1 MDNHRMEVSVA
12 AAQFCP
18 LPANTLE
25 QTIMPPHPHSG
36 KWMVTAPA
44 ESDLRRGN
52 YSLADIISIDDLQNL
67 QDSFAKANRVAS
79 TIINLDG
86 SPITSFSN
94 YSAVCALVRQ
104 TEKGNANCARSGRI
118 LGELSLQGQQP
129 ACHFCHSIGFM
140 DAAAPIVIDGVH
152 LANWLIGQ
160 NCIGTVDAERVAAY
174 AEEIGANKRQ
184 LLAAFDSMEKIS
196 EKEFRDKLDF
206 LWLMANQISNQAYQH
221 LRYQTMLVSLEQSKE
236 ELTVYKDKLEELVN
250 QRTAELEKAIEK
262 IQQISITDALTG
274 CFNRGGINSN
284 LPREIKRARRY
295 NNPLSILLFDL
306 DHFKK
311 INDTYGHQSGD
322 TVLQQVVATI
332 QPLVRDGVDWLAR
345 YGGEEFL
352 LVMPLTSRAE
362 GRFVAERL
370 RQAIADISLACVEE
384 QVSITASFGITGI
397 DSWEGIDTISHE
409 TLLQSADNYLYRAKK
424 GGRNQVV
431 SGPLVINSQD

>member
-1 MDNHRMEVSVA
+1 
-12 AAQFCP
+12 
-18 LPANTLE
+18 
-25 QTIMPPHPHSG
+25 
-36 KWMVTAPA
+36 MVTAPA
-44 ESDLRRGN
+44 ESYLRRGN

-86 SPITSFSN
+86 SPITRFSN
-94 YSAVCALVRQ
+94 YSAVYALVRQ
-104 TEKGNANCARSGRI
+104 TEKGNATNCARSGRI
-118 LGELSLQGQQP
+118 LGELSLQGKQP

-160 NCIGTVDAERVAAY
+160 NCIGTVDALRVAAY
-174 AEEIGANKRQ
+174 AEEIGADKRQ

-236 ELTVYKDKLEELVN
+236 ELTAYKDKLEELVN

-262 IQQISITDALTG
+262 IQKISITDALTG

-322 TVLQQVVATI
+322 AVLQQVVATI
-332 QPLVRDGVDWLAR
+332 QHLVRDGVDWLAR

-352 LVMPLTSRAE
+352 VVMPLTSRA
-362 GRFVAERL
+362 GGACVAERL
-370 RQAIADISLACVEE
+370 RQAIANISFTCAGE

-397 DSWEGIDTISHE
+397 DSWESIDTISHE
-409 TLLQSADNYLYRAKK
+409 TLLQSADTYLYSSAKK
-424 GGRNQVV
+424 DGRNLVV

>member
-1 MDNHRMEVSVA
+1 
-12 AAQFCP
+12 
-18 LPANTLE
+18 
-25 QTIMPPHPHSG
+25 
-36 KWMVTAPA
+36 MVTAPA
-44 ESDLRRGN
+44 ESDLRRGT

-86 SPITSFSN
+86 SPITRFSN

-118 LGELSLQGQQP
+118 LGELSLQGKQP

-174 AEEIGANKRQ
+174 AEEIGADKRQ
-184 LLAAFDSMEKIS
+184 LLAAFESMEKIS

-236 ELTVYKDKLEELVN
+236 ELTAYKDKLEELVN
-250 QRTAELEKAIEK
+250 QRTAELERAIEK

-322 TVLQQVVATI
+322 SVLQQVVATSQQLI
-332 QPLVRDGVDWLAR
+332 RDDIDWLAR

-352 LVMPLTSRAE
+352 VVMPLTSRA
-362 GRFVAERL
+362 GGIRVAERL
-370 RQAIADISLACVEE
+370 RQAIANISFTGAGE

-409 TLLQSADNYLYRAKK
+409 TLLQSADTFLYSAKK

-431 SGPLVINSQD
+431 SDPVIMRENESHSGEDTADSKSRLPG

>member
-1 MDNHRMEVSVA
+1 
-12 AAQFCP
+12 
-18 LPANTLE
+18 
-25 QTIMPPHPHSG
+25 
-36 KWMVTAPA
+36 
-44 ESDLRRGN
+44 
-52 YSLADIISIDDLQNL
+52 
-67 QDSFAKANRVAS
+67 
-79 TIINLDG
+79 
-86 SPITSFSN
+86 PITRFSN
-94 YSAVCALVRQ
+94 YSRVCALIRQ

-118 LGELSLQGQQP
+118 LGELSLHGKQP

-160 NCIGTVDAERVAAY
+160 NCVGAVDAERIVTY
-174 AEEIGANKRQ
+174 AEEIGADQQQ

-196 EKEFRDKLDF
+196 EEEFRDKLDF

-236 ELTVYKDKLEELVN
+236 ELTAYKDKLEELVN

-274 CFNRGGINSN
+274 CFNRGGIISN

-295 NNPLSILLFDL
+295 NNPLSIMLFDL

-311 INDTYGHQSGD
+311 INDTYGHQFGD
-322 TVLQQVVATI
+322 TVLQQVVAGV
-332 QPLVRDGVDWLAR
+332 QPLIRDGIDWLAR

-352 LVMPLTSRAE
+352 VVLPLTRLA
-362 GRFVAERL
+362 GGVRVAERL
-370 RQAIADISLACVEE
+370 RQVIADISFTGSGD
-384 QVSITASFGITGI
+384 QVFITASFGLIGI
-397 DSWEGIDTISHE
+397 DSWENIGTISHE
-409 TLLQSADNYLYRAKK
+409 TLLQSADTYLYKAKK

-431 SGPLVINSQD
+431 SGPLITGG

>member
-1 MDNHRMEVSVA
+1 
-12 AAQFCP
+12 
-18 LPANTLE
+18 
-25 QTIMPPHPHSG
+25 
-36 KWMVTAPA
+36 MVTAPA

>member
-1 MDNHRMEVSVA
+1 MEVSVA
-12 AAQFCP
+12 AAQSCSV
-18 LPANTLE
+18 PANTLE
-25 QTIMPPHPHSG
+25 QTTMPPHPHSG
-36 KWMVTAPA
+36 KWTVTAPA
-44 ESDLRRGN
+44 ESDLRRGT

-86 SPITSFSN
+86 SPITRFSN

-118 LGELSLQGQQP
+118 LGELSLQGKQP

-160 NCIGTVDAERVAAY
+160 NCVGMVDAERVAAY
-174 AEEIGANKRQ
+174 AEEIGADKRQ

-236 ELTVYKDKLEELVN
+236 ELTAYKDKLEELVN

-332 QPLVRDGVDWLAR
+332 QHLVRDGVDWLAR

-352 LVMPLTSRAE
+352 VVMPLTSRA
-362 GRFVAERL
+362 GGACVAERL
-370 RQAIADISLACVEE
+370 RQAIANISFTCAGE

-409 TLLQSADNYLYRAKK
+409 TLLQSADTYLYSAKK
-424 GGRNQVV
+424 DGRNLVV

>member
-1 MDNHRMEVSVA
+1 
-12 AAQFCP
+12 
-18 LPANTLE
+18 
-25 QTIMPPHPHSG
+25 
-36 KWMVTAPA
+36 MVTAPA

-52 YSLADIISIDDLQNL
+52 YSLTDIISIDDLQNL

-86 SPITSFSN
+86 TPITRFSN
-94 YSAVCALVRQ
+94 YSGVCALIRQ

-118 LGELSLQGQQP
+118 LGELSLQGSQP

-160 NCIGTVDAERVAAY
+160 NCTGTVDAERVASY
-174 AEEIGANKRQ
+174 AEEIGADKQQ

-196 EKEFRDKLDF
+196 ENEFRDKLDF

-236 ELTVYKDKLEELVN
+236 ELTAYKDKLEELVN

-274 CFNRGGINSN
+274 CFNRGGIISN

-311 INDTYGHQSGD
+311 INDTYGHRFGD
-322 TVLQQVVATI
+322 SVLQQVVATTQQLI
-332 QPLVRDGVDWLAR
+332 RDDIDWLAR

-352 LVMPLTSRAE
+352 VVMPLTSRAGGE
-362 GRFVAERL
+362 CVAERL
-370 RQAIADISLACVEE
+370 RLAIADILFTCSGE
-384 QVSITASFGITGI
+384 QVSITASFGLIGI
-397 DSWEGIDTISHE
+397 DSWKNMETVSHE
-409 TLLQSADNYLYRAKK
+409 TFLHSADNYLYSAKK

-431 SGPLVINSQD
+431 AGPLVLS

>member
-1 MDNHRMEVSVA
+1 
-12 AAQFCP
+12 
-18 LPANTLE
+18 
-25 QTIMPPHPHSG
+25 
-36 KWMVTAPA
+36 MVTAPA

-86 SPITSFSN
+86 SPITKFSN

-118 LGELSLQGQQP
+118 LGELSLQGKQP

-160 NCIGTVDAERVAAY
+160 NCIGTVDVERVAAY
-174 AEEIGANKRQ
+174 AEEIGADKRQ

-236 ELTVYKDKLEELVN
+236 ELTAYKDKLEELVN

-274 CFNRGGINSN
+274 CFNRGGIISN
-284 LPREIKRARRY
+284 LHREIKRARRY

-352 LVMPLTSRAE
+352 VVMPLKSCSGAVTALSKNLSASPNCHRRYAVFWMGLTALGNRE
-362 GRFVAERL
+362 KRGQCPFFANAFPQSQRRSVL
-370 RQAIADISLACVEE
+370 GQAIS
-384 QVSITASFGITGI
+384 SSFSGRPRNKAVGRR
-397 DSWEGIDTISHE
+397 DTPRRPG
-409 TLLQSADNYLYRAKK
+409 QPPR
-424 GGRNQVV
+424 
-431 SGPLVINSQD
+431 